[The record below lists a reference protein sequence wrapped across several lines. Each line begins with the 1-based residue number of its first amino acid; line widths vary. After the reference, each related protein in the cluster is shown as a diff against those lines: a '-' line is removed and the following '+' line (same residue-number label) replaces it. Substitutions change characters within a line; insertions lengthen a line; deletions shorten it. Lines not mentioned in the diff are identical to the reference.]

1 MKQMITKS
9 QQMVHIT
16 ITLSPLLFNI
26 GFRDYYSNNKYLLK
40 TYYVSSSVLGTLENK
55 IQILIFHMQLIVYK
69 KRVIQQRNKYN
80 CKGCRYK
87 QSENTHWVA
96 VQNLH
101 RATWKRIRIFSF
113 THYPPTNC
121 PAILWME
128 RNTVCSTF

>member
-55 IQILIFHMQLIVYK
+55 IQILIFHMQFIVYK
-69 KRVIQQRNKYN
+69 EGVIQQRNKYIIT
-80 CKGCRYK
+80 G
-87 QSENTHWVA
+87 
-96 VQNLH
+96 L
-101 RATWKRIRIFSF
+101 
-113 THYPPTNC
+113 
-121 PAILWME
+121 
-128 RNTVCSTF
+128 